1 MKYFLL
7 VFSLLFSIVI
17 NAEPLY
23 WQAKKG
29 NQTLLIVGSIH
40 VGDESMY
47 PLPQAVTQFFESSDG
62 LVVETDVR
70 KIEGITYPPTQ
81 HLSKDVLNTQQL
93 SQLVTVAKQLGLNA
107 ENLKDSPPWVT
118 ALQLQQ
124 AQWSLLGYVPDDG
137 VDMRLMY
144 KATINNKPIF
154 SLEELQFQIDL
165 LTNQPEDGK
174 ELLTSILDEWDNNE
188 QVLHCLIESWTAGDQ
203 HKLIQFAELE
213 QMSEEMVEAF
223 ITQRN
228 NAWANKLGSDYFL
241 PNKDGNYLV
250 VVGTL
255 HLVGKHNLIDLLTAK
270 GFAVQQLSTS
280 QTASCD
286 F

>member
-7 VFSLLFSIVI
+7 AFSLLFSMAI

-23 WQAKKG
+23 WLAKKE
-29 NQTLLIVGSIH
+29 NQTLFIVGSIH

-47 PLPQAVTQFFESSDG
+47 PLPQAVTQFLEHSDG
-62 LVVETDVR
+62 LVMETDVR
-70 KIEGITYPPTQ
+70 KTAGITYPPTQ
-81 HLSKDVLNTQQL
+81 HLSKDILNMQQL
-93 SQLVTVAKQLGLNA
+93 SKLITIAKPLGLNA
-107 ENLKDSPPWVT
+107 ENLKYSPPWIT

-165 LTNQPEDGK
+165 LANQPQGGK
-174 ELLTSILDEWDNNE
+174 EFLTSILDEWDNSE
-188 QVLHCLIESWTAGDQ
+188 QGLHCLIESWTAGDQ

-213 QMSEEMVEAF
+213 QMSEEMVDAF

-228 NAWANKLGSDYFL
+228 NAWADKLSSDYFL

-255 HLVGKHNLIDLLTAK
+255 HLVGKHNLLDLLTAK
-270 GFAVQQLSTS
+270 GFAVQRLSTS

>member
-1 MKYFLL
+1 M
-7 VFSLLFSIVI
+7 
-17 NAEPLY
+17 
-23 WQAKKG
+23 
-29 NQTLLIVGSIH
+29 
-40 VGDESMY
+40 GDESMY

-144 KATINNKPIF
+144 KATINSKPIF

-165 LTNQPEDGK
+165 LTNQPEDGQ
-174 ELLTSILDEWDNNE
+174 ELLTSILDEWDSNE
-188 QVLHCLIESWTAGDQ
+188 QVLHCLIESWSAGDP

-228 NAWANKLGSDYFL
+228 NAWANKLGSNYFL